1 MKKFLIGFLIVFVSL
16 NLFAGADYN
25 ITGAGARAA
34 GLGGAFIAVADDAT
48 AISWNPAGLTQLYR
62 PEISI
67 VTKFIAE
74 DWEYKS
80 SYWDAESDK
89 QSHFAFNFASAAY
102 PFMNGKLVA
111 AIAYQQQLDWYS
123 DWEDEDDKSTGGA
136 NSITSGLAFRLLPII
151 SIGFSTNVWLGNWI
165 HDDVWAYHPDED
177 DYDYVDR
184 TITFSGLNFVFGLM
198 VDFNN
203 LETPVPL
210 KFGATMRTPFD
221 LEVAVEADYED
232 FEDLEYTNTV
242 DMPIMLGFG
251 ASFRIGDYFTLST
264 DYEIRA
270 YADSKIHYELGG
282 TSDLSDSR
290 DNLSQIRVGAEYL
303 FVTDF
308 AVIPLRTGFKT
319 IPTLLANGNGPS
331 NDWEFTDQTTG
342 TGFSFGTGLIFD
354 RIAIDAT
361 FEMTSYEEK
370 WDDWPNIGEDESATS
385 TKYNT
390 TISTIFY
397 F

>member
-1 MKKFLIGFLIVFVSL
+1 MRKSFIVLFIIFIGCYLH
-16 NLFAGADYN
+16 AADYN

-62 PEISI
+62 PEISL

-80 SYWDAESDK
+80 SYYDNESDK

-102 PFMNGKLVA
+102 PLMNGKLVM

-136 NSITSGLAFRLLPII
+136 NSISSGLAFRLLPIF
-151 SIGFSTNVWLGNWI
+151 SLGFTTNIWLGNWI
-165 HDDVWAYHPDED
+165 HDDVWAWHPDEY

-203 LETPVPL
+203 LGTPVPL

-221 LEVAVEADYED
+221 LEDIIDSTGVDIDSIVYIKIIDVIGCIQNEFVNYDSQANKINEPWPTPFHTCGFDLDAVG
-232 FEDLEYTNTV
+232 L
-242 DMPIMLGFG
+242 
-251 ASFRIGDYFTLST
+251 
-264 DYEIRA
+264 
-270 YADSKIHYELGG
+270 IHLKNNDINE
-282 TSDLSDSR
+282 LSDIKENVSLYPNPIR
-290 DNLSQIRVGAEYL
+290 SGELFTVKFNDLNGEKKVTVFNITGKLVYRKITTENIIHINSSILNEEFYILQIETKETL
-303 FVTDF
+303 ITKKI
-308 AVIPLRTGFKT
+308 VILK
-319 IPTLLANGNGPS
+319 
-331 NDWEFTDQTTG
+331 
-342 TGFSFGTGLIFD
+342 
-354 RIAIDAT
+354 
-361 FEMTSYEEK
+361 
-370 WDDWPNIGEDESATS
+370 
-385 TKYNT
+385 
-390 TISTIFY
+390 
-397 F
+397 

>member
-1 MKKFLIGFLIVFVSL
+1 MNKFLIGFLVLFFSV
-16 NLFAGADYN
+16 NLFAADWN

-48 AISWNPAGLTQLYR
+48 AIVWNPAGLTQLYR

-67 VTKFIAE
+67 VTKFNAE

-80 SYWDAESDK
+80 SYDDDASNKHD
-89 QSHFAFNFASAAY
+89 HFAFNFASAAY
-102 PFMNGKLVA
+102 PFMNGKLVM

-123 DWEDEDDKSTGGA
+123 EWKDWDEKSTGGA
-136 NSITSGLAFRLLPII
+136 NSISSGLAFRLLPII
-151 SIGFSTNVWLGNWI
+151 SIGFSTNIWLGNADEETYSSYYF
-165 HDDVWAYHPDED
+165 DDE
-177 DYDYVDR
+177 YVER
-184 TITFSGLNFVFGLM
+184 TISFSGFNMAFGLM

-203 LETPVPL
+203 LQNPIPL
-210 KFGATMRTPFD
+210 KLGMMMRTPFD
-221 LEVAVEADYED
+221 LGVEVDADYE
-232 FEDLEYTNTV
+232 FSPELHYKNTV

-251 ASFRIGDYFTLST
+251 ASYRIGDYFTLST
-264 DYEIRA
+264 DYEIRG
-270 YADSKIHYELGG
+270 YGDSKIHYELGG
-282 TSDLSDSR
+282 TSDLSDSGE
-290 DNLSQIRVGAEYL
+290 DLSQIRVGAEYL
-303 FVTDF
+303 IVTDF

-319 IPTLLANGNGPS
+319 IPTLIANGEG
-331 NDWEFTDQTTG
+331 EEYTDQTIG

-361 FEMTSYEEK
+361 FEMSSYEQT
-370 WDDWPNIGEDESATS
+370 WDDWPNIGDDESETS